1 MSGDN
6 KKNIIYDETTRI
18 RDNISGEVIDQDI
31 NRRVIRVPRTPD
43 FLMTFTKHITY
54 LEQLGKT
61 DNIVLFSILSHY
73 VGQKNLIFLSP
84 QVRKKIASE
93 LELDISSVNKA
104 IKNLTK
110 KEILVIDNEGFMYLN
125 PYLFGKGNWEDIR
138 KLRQELI
145 FEYDFESGT
154 TQMIRNVK
162 AQYIDQN
169 ELNKSH
175 DVLETTEERTEY
187 GIEQTIYIQES
198 EEEQINHTTQ
208 KKTVLEL
215 ELELI
220 KEKNKALELQ
230 LKLNELNSYL

>member
-198 EEEQINHTTQ
+198 EEEQINHTTP
-208 KKTVLEL
+208 KKTVSEL

>member
-1 MSGDN
+1 
-6 KKNIIYDETTRI
+6 
-18 RDNISGEVIDQDI
+18 
-31 NRRVIRVPRTPD
+31 
-43 FLMTFTKHITY
+43 MTFTKHITY

-198 EEEQINHTTQ
+198 EEEQINHTTP
-208 KKTVLEL
+208 KKTVSEL

>member
-187 GIEQTIYIQES
+187 GIEQTTRIQES
-198 EEEQINHTTQ
+198 EEEQINHTTP
-208 KKTVLEL
+208 KKTVSEL